1 VPWRTSDRCYVVQMH
16 SEGSPDAEERW
27 TALVHLLHDDADALV
42 AAFLDRVRRIPP
54 YSRGLVPMDRVEA
67 DAVGSFDY
75 LLRRIGGLP
84 LPARLRDI
92 GPSIGRDRARRGV
105 PLADLLTAVRL
116 DFRVL
121 WAALRERSGGEDIPL
136 LVARAEDVWAV
147 VEDYTT
153 TIQVSYLE
161 ESALMARERTR
172 ERTVLVGALLAD
184 PRPDPQEVARVALA
198 LDVDPEAPFLVA
210 AAPSHDDKGL
220 RAVADQLTAS
230 GRVAH
235 LQDAARH
242 TLLIARWHADP
253 DAPVTSV
260 LGDVRCAV
268 APVAPGL
275 AAVPEAARVAQ
286 EVCDVLPPGATGP
299 STLAE
304 AWVPLAGARL
314 GDLGPAIASSVL
326 AGLDSAP
333 RGERER
339 LVETVLA
346 YARSGSV
353 QQTATALF
361 CHRNTVVN
369 RLRRFADLTGR
380 QMTTPA
386 DAAVVLVALAWG
398 R

>member
-1 VPWRTSDRCYVVQMH
+1 MH
-16 SEGSPDAEERW
+16 SERPPDAEERW

-75 LLRRIGGLP
+75 LLRRIGGLA

-121 WAALRERSGGEDIPL
+121 WAALRERSGTEDMPL
-136 LVARAEDVWAV
+136 LVARAEEVWAV

-172 ERTVLVGALLAD
+172 ERTVLVGALLTD

-210 AAPSHDDKGL
+210 AAPSHDDRGL
-220 RAVADQLTAS
+220 RAVADQLAAS
-230 GRVAH
+230 GRMAH

-268 APVAPGL
+268 APVAAGL
-275 AAVPEAARVAQ
+275 ASVPGAARVAQ
-286 EVCDVLPPGATGP
+286 EVCDVLPAEAVGSSGP
-299 STLAE
+299 CTLAD
-304 AWVPLAGARL
+304 AWVLLAGARL
-314 GDLGPAIASSVL
+314 GDLGPAIADSVL

-333 RGERER
+333 HGERDR

-361 CHRNTVVN
+361 CHRNTVIN

-386 DAAVVLVALAWG
+386 DAALVLVALAWV

>member
-1 VPWRTSDRCYVVQMH
+1 MH
-16 SEGSPDAEERW
+16 SERPLEAEERW

-42 AAFLDRVRRIPP
+42 AGFLDRVRRIPP

-75 LLRRIGGLP
+75 LLRRIGGLA
-84 LPARLRDI
+84 LPARLHDI

-121 WAALRERSGGEDIPL
+121 WAALRERSGTEDMPL
-136 LVARAEDVWAV
+136 LVARAEEVWAV

-172 ERTVLVGALLAD
+172 ERTVLVGALLTD

-210 AAPSHDDKGL
+210 AAPSHDDRGL
-220 RAVADQLTAS
+220 RVVADQLAAS
-230 GRVAH
+230 GRMAH

-242 TLLIARWHADP
+242 TLLIARWHAGP

-268 APVAPGL
+268 APVAAGLDGVPG
-275 AAVPEAARVAQ
+275 AARVAQ
-286 EVCDVLPPGATGP
+286 EVCDVLSAEAVGSSGP
-299 STLAE
+299 CTLAD
-304 AWVPLAGARL
+304 AWVLLAGARL
-314 GDLGPAIASSVL
+314 GDLGPAIADSVL
-326 AGLDSAP
+326 VGLDSAP
-333 RGERER
+333 HGERDR

-353 QQTATALF
+353 QQTASALF

-386 DAAVVLVALAWG
+386 DAALVLVALAWV

>member
-1 VPWRTSDRCYVVQMH
+1 MHNVPPQER
-16 SEGSPDAEERW
+16 EGRW

-54 YSRGLVPMDRVEA
+54 YSRGLVPLDRVEA

-121 WAALRERSGGEDIPL
+121 WAALRERSGPEDMTL

-161 ESALMARERTR
+161 ESALMARERRR
-172 ERTVLVGALLAD
+172 ERTVLVGTLLAD
-184 PRPDPQEVARVALA
+184 PRPAPQEVGRVALA

-210 AAPSHDDKGL
+210 AAASHDDRDL
-220 RAVADQLTAS
+220 RAVADQLAAS
-230 GRVAH
+230 GRMAH
-235 LQDAARH
+235 LQDTARH

-253 DAPVTSV
+253 AAPVTSV
-260 LGDVRCAV
+260 LRDVRCGV
-268 APVAPGL
+268 APVATGL
-275 AAVPEAARVAQ
+275 AAVPKAALVAQ
-286 EVCDVLPPGATGP
+286 EVADVLPGDAVGSSGP
-299 STLAE
+299 CTLTD
-304 AWVPLAGARL
+304 AWVLLAGARL
-314 GDLGPAIASSVL
+314 GDLGPAIADSVL

-333 RGERER
+333 RGERDR

-346 YARSGSV
+346 YARNGSV

-386 DAAVVLVALAWG
+386 DAALLLVALAWA

>member
-1 VPWRTSDRCYVVQMH
+1 MH
-16 SEGSPDAEERW
+16 STPSHDADERW
-27 TALVHLLHDDADALV
+27 TALVHLLHDDADGLV
-42 AAFLDRVRRIPP
+42 SAFLERVRRIPP
-54 YSRGLVPMDRVEA
+54 YSRGLVPLDRVEA

-84 LPARLRDI
+84 VPARLRDM

-121 WAALRERSGGEDIPL
+121 WAALRERSGPDDMPL

-161 ESALMARERTR
+161 ESALMACERTR

-210 AAPSHDDKGL
+210 AAPPHDDRAL

-230 GRVAH
+230 GRMAH

-242 TLLIARWHADP
+242 TLLVARWHAEP
-253 DAPVTSV
+253 HAPVTSV

-268 APVAPGL
+268 APVAAGL
-275 AAVPEAARVAQ
+275 AAVPDAAHIAQ
-286 EVCDVLPPGATGP
+286 ELCDVLPTEATGP
-299 STLAE
+299 STLAD
-304 AWVPLAGARL
+304 AWVLVAGARL
-314 GDLGPAIASSVL
+314 GDLRSAIADSVL
-326 AGLDSAP
+326 AGIDSAP
-333 RGERER
+333 RAERDR

-353 QQTATALF
+353 QQTAGALF

-380 QMTTPA
+380 QMTTPV
-386 DAAVVLVALAWG
+386 DAALVLVALAWAG
-398 R
+398 

>member
-1 VPWRTSDRCYVVQMH
+1 MH
-16 SEGSPDAEERW
+16 SERPPDAEERW

-75 LLRRIGGLP
+75 LLRRIGGLA

-121 WAALRERSGGEDIPL
+121 WAALRERSGTEDMPL
-136 LVARAEDVWAV
+136 LVARAEEVWAV

-172 ERTVLVGALLAD
+172 ERTVLVGALLTD

-210 AAPSHDDKGL
+210 AAPSHDDRGL
-220 RAVADQLTAS
+220 RAVADQLAAS
-230 GRVAH
+230 GRMAH

-253 DAPVTSV
+253 AAPVTSV

-268 APVAPGL
+268 APVAAGL
-275 AAVPEAARVAQ
+275 ASVPGAARVAQ
-286 EVCDVLPPGATGP
+286 EVCDVLPAEAVGSSGP
-299 STLAE
+299 CTLAD
-304 AWVPLAGARL
+304 AWVLLAGARL
-314 GDLGPAIASSVL
+314 GDLGPAIADSVL

-333 RGERER
+333 HGERDR

-361 CHRNTVVN
+361 CHRNTVIN

-386 DAAVVLVALAWG
+386 DAALVLVALAWV

>member
-1 VPWRTSDRCYVVQMH
+1 MH
-16 SEGSPDAEERW
+16 SEQPPDAEERW

-42 AAFLDRVRRIPP
+42 VAFLDRVRRIPP

-84 LPARLRDI
+84 LPARLRHI

-121 WAALRERSGGEDIPL
+121 WAALRERSETEDMPL
-136 LVARAEDVWAV
+136 LVARAEEVWAV

-172 ERTVLVGALLAD
+172 ERTVLVGALLTD

-210 AAPSHDDKGL
+210 AAPSHDDRGL
-220 RAVADQLTAS
+220 RAVADQLAAS
-230 GRVAH
+230 GRMAH
-235 LQDAARH
+235 LQEAARH

-260 LGDVRCAV
+260 LGDVRCAA
-268 APVAPGL
+268 APVAAGL
-275 AAVPEAARVAQ
+275 AGVPGAARVAQ
-286 EVCDVLPPGATGP
+286 EVCDVLPAEAVGSSGP
-299 STLAE
+299 CTLAD
-304 AWVPLAGARL
+304 AWVLLAGARL
-314 GDLGPAIASSVL
+314 GDLGPAIADSVL

-333 RGERER
+333 RGERDR

-386 DAAVVLVALAWG
+386 DAALVLVALAWV